1 MAEIKPQGS
10 LGSTRITVSLS
21 ARDHDGMRAL
31 ADQHGVSMSWLTRK
45 AISDFLARNAKDELQ
60 LPLDLKFSSHG
71 GHGDE

>member
-1 MAEIKPQGS
+1 
-10 LGSTRITVSLS
+10 
-21 ARDHDGMRAL
+21 MRAL